1 MQHILS
7 QAAVAPM
14 PAFPT
19 SDIAVVTNPQRA
31 ATLFLSSCNGRREQP
46 QRYLVTERGALK
58 PEEDS
63 REVHLGIERHGG
75 GFLSGFE
82 EGMLQ
87 E

>member
-1 MQHILS
+1 MQHIFS
-7 QAAVAPM
+7 QAPVAPM

-31 ATLFLSSCNGRREQP
+31 ATLFLSSCNGRREQL

-63 REVHLGIERHGG
+63 REVRLEIERHKGG
-75 GFLSGFE
+75 S
-82 EGMLQ
+82 
-87 E
+87 

>member
-1 MQHILS
+1 MQHIFS
-7 QAAVAPM
+7 QAPVAPM

-19 SDIAVVTNPQRA
+19 SDITVVTNPQRA
-31 ATLFLSSCNGRREQP
+31 ATLFRSSCNGRREQP

-63 REVHLGIERHGG
+63 REVRLGIERHEG

-82 EGMLQ
+82 EGML
-87 E
+87 